1 MPLQNI
7 TPINDQLA
15 DIIVR
20 ADEPWIEYDPGMAW
34 IKPLWVGPETGRW
47 VALLRW
53 TKGFVAPGHKHL
65 SDAHTYMLK
74 GKLKIR
80 DGVISEGDY
89 DYEPNGVIHTEVTAL
104 EDSEYLFVC
113 EGPVLFYDKDG
124 LTTYLGW
131 EEITRM
137 TEAAKA
143 ERKKTARK
151 KATKKKATRKK
162 TTKKK
167 ATRTLDWHK
176 KAAKKTTKKKAAKK
190 KVTKK
195 KATRKKR

>member
-1 MPLQNI
+1 
-7 TPINDQLA
+7 
-15 DIIVR
+15 
-20 ADEPWIEYDPGMAW
+20 
-34 IKPLWVGPETGRW
+34 
-47 VALLRW
+47 
-53 TKGFVAPGHKHL
+53 
-65 SDAHTYMLK
+65 MLK

-143 ERKKTARK
+143 ERKKTERK
-151 KATKKKATRKK
+151 KA
-162 TTKKK
+162 TKKK

-176 KAAKKTTKKKAAKK
+176 KAAKKKTKKKTTKKKVAKK

>member
-1 MPLQNI
+1 MPLQDI

-47 VALLRW
+47 IALLRW

-104 EDSEYLFVC
+104 EDSEYLFAC

-151 KATKKKATRKK
+151 KATKKKAP
-162 TTKKK
+162 KKK

-176 KAAKKTTKKKAAKK
+176 KAAKKKTKKKVTKKKAAKK

-195 KATRKKR
+195 KATRKKK

>member
-1 MPLQNI
+1 
-7 TPINDQLA
+7 
-15 DIIVR
+15 
-20 ADEPWIEYDPGMAW
+20 
-34 IKPLWVGPETGRW
+34 
-47 VALLRW
+47 
-53 TKGFVAPGHKHL
+53 
-65 SDAHTYMLK
+65 MLK
-74 GKLKIR
+74 GKLQIR

-104 EDSEYLFVC
+104 EDSEYLFAC

-151 KATKKKATRKK
+151 KAAKKKGSKKKA
-162 TTKKK
+162 TKKK

-176 KAAKKTTKKKAAKK
+176 KAAKKKATKKKATKK
-190 KVTKK
+190 KATKKKATKK